1 MVQHAIKPQQARYIL
16 DRQDLL
22 NFLKGKFDGK
32 HPNHEF
38 KIVDLHTGSDLVKK
52 IADKNAN
59 K

>member
-38 KIVDLHTGSDLVKK
+38 KIVVCTRDLVHRTSCR
-52 IADKNAN
+52 
-59 K
+59 